1 MVFYL
6 TGTGNYLYVAKQFEE
21 NSIWYC
27 YQRKFPMATPL
38 QKQDGGLCYVL
49 RDTLGESAWDSGI
62 YKRAGRFLM
71 SSQSDPPAYQAYC
84 GGTVNWSLS
93 QGVVGEPSL
102 LLSPVAA
109 GDPKMPT
116 IFERMEQL
124 GNSKPVLCHLK
135 NGFQFQ
141 NDVVH
146 LTQRISL

>member
-6 TGTGNYLYVAKQFEE
+6 TGTGNCLMLPSSLKKVDLAR
-21 NSIWYC
+21 
-27 YQRKFPMATPL
+27 YQRKFPVATPL
-38 QKQDGGLCYVL
+38 RKQDGGYAMFYETHSA
-49 RDTLGESAWDSGI
+49 RALGILAYIKSRPVSHVIAI
-62 YKRAGRFLM
+62 R
-71 SSQSDPPAYQAYC
+71 PPAYQAYC

>member
-1 MVFYL
+1 
-6 TGTGNYLYVAKQFEE
+6 
-21 NSIWYC
+21 
-27 YQRKFPMATPL
+27 MALLLEKVP
-38 QKQDGGLCYVL
+38 DGDSPAEAGWGVMLCFT
-49 RDTLGESAWDSGI
+49 RHTRRERLGFWHIKKSRPVSHVIAI
-62 YKRAGRFLM
+62 R
-71 SSQSDPPAYQAYC
+71 PPAYQAYC

-135 NGFQFQ
+135 NEFQFQ

-146 LTQRISL
+146 LT

>member
-1 MVFYL
+1 MLPSSLKKTRFGTAIRESSRWRLPCRSRMGGYAMFYE
-6 TGTGNYLYVAKQFEE
+6 TRSA
-21 NSIWYC
+21 
-27 YQRKFPMATPL
+27 RA
-38 QKQDGGLCYVL
+38 
-49 RDTLGESAWDSGI
+49 LGILAYIKEQ
-62 YKRAGRFLM
+62 AGFSCHRNP
-71 SSQSDPPAYQAYC
+71 PPAYQAYC

-146 LTQRISL
+146 LT